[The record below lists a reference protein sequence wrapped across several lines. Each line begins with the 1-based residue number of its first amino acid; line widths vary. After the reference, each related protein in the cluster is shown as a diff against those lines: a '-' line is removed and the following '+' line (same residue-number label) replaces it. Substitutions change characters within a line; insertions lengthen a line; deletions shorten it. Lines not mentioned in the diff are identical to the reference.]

1 MSDADEHDASG
12 LLSYRQLADRIEQ
25 ALGAR
30 PALSTLRAAAAD
42 SGRGTPRTR
51 LTAGLPAPTARA
63 APGGPALFDAAAVQ
77 AWLAAHP
84 RRLIRQEQQRLIRT
98 PTPQRPRAVAHA
110 RRAGLSWRQVAEAFA
125 QADGTSYTRQWAQQR
140 YRDA

>member
-25 ALGAR
+25 ALGVR

-42 SGRGTPRTR
+42 SDRGTPRTR
-51 LTAGLPAPTARA
+51 LTAGLPAPSARA
-63 APGGPALFDAAAVQ
+63 AAGGAALFDADAVQ

-84 RRLIRQEQQRLIRT
+84 RRRISHEQDRLLRA
-98 PTPQRPRAVAHA
+98 PAAQRPQAVAHA
-110 RRAGLSWRQVAEAFA
+110 RRAGLSWRQVADALA

-140 YRDA
+140 YRDT